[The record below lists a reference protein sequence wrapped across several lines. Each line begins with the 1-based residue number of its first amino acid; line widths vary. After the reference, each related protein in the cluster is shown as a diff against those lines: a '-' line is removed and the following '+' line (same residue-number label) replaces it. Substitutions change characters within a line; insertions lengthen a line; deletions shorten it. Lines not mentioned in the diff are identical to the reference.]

1 MISLGARPRLRNA
14 RLRRRGDSVL
24 LLAPERGLLL
34 GGSAPAILALVDGE
48 RTVGDIIAE
57 LESSHA
63 APGEGADESAI
74 ARDVVALL
82 EALVSRQLVS
92 IDEDASGS
100 RAARAGR
107 PDPSSEPASGGPM
120 TLIAELTY
128 ACPLRCAYCS
138 NPVGLRDVP
147 AALSTDAWLGV
158 LAQAARLGAVQLH
171 LSGGEPLLRRDL
183 EELVAGARAHDYFV
197 NLITSGVPLTRDRLL
212 ALRQAGLDAV
222 QLSFQDATGERA
234 AAIAGV
240 DRHRDKLAVAGW
252 VRELGLP
259 LTINVVLHAGTIDQV
274 EAIIALAERLGADRL
289 ELANTQYL
297 GWALVNREVLI
308 PSEEQM
314 ARAREVAATARERLA
329 GRMEL
334 LFVLP
339 DHHRAQPRACMGGWG
354 QSYLLVAPDGLALP
368 CHAARDLPLE
378 FWNVREHAVDAIW
391 RDSPGFQAFRGE
403 AWMAEPCRS
412 CERRTIDFGGCR
424 CQAFALTGDAA
435 APDPACALVP
445 SHDMVREAVA
455 AAHSRSSSRADPLV
469 HLRLRDRA
477 GRGGARQG
485 GIVPGPSAAR

>member
-1 MISLGARPRLRNA
+1 VISLDARPQLRNA
-14 RLRRRGDSVL
+14 RLRRRGDATL

-34 GGSAPAILALVDGE
+34 GGSAPAILALIDGA
-48 RTVGDIIAE
+48 RSVRDIIAE
-57 LESSHA
+57 LERSHASPADSDDAGAIGRDVVDLIEMLVHRQLLWMDEDAGRSRAAA
-63 APGEGADESAI
+63 APG
-74 ARDVVALL
+74 
-82 EALVSRQLVS
+82 
-92 IDEDASGS
+92 
-100 RAARAGR
+100 
-107 PDPSSEPASGGPM
+107 PDLSSVPASGGPM

-147 AALSTDAWLGV
+147 AAVSTDGWIQV
-158 LAQAARLGAVQLH
+158 FAQAAQLGAVQLH

-183 EELVAGARAHDYFV
+183 EQLIAGARARNYFV
-197 NLITSGVPLTRDRLL
+197 NLITSGVPLTRQRLL
-212 ALRQAGLDAV
+212 ALRAAGLDAV
-222 QLSFQDATGERA
+222 QLSFQDATGARA

-259 LTINVVLHAGTIDQV
+259 LTINVVLHAGTIDEV
-274 EAIIALAERLGADRL
+274 EAIISLAERLGADRL

-297 GWALVNREVLI
+297 GWALLNRDVLI
-308 PSEEQM
+308 PSEDQM
-314 ARAREVAATARERLA
+314 ARARAVATAARERLA

-378 FWNVREHAVDAIW
+378 FWNVREHAVDEIW

-412 CERRTIDFGGCR
+412 CERRAVDFGGCR

-445 SHDMVREAVA
+445 SHELVRQAVA
-455 AAHSRSSSRADPLV
+455 GAHAGSPGADSLV

-477 GRGGARQG
+477 GRGRARKG
-485 GIVPGPSAAR
+485 DIVSGSPAR